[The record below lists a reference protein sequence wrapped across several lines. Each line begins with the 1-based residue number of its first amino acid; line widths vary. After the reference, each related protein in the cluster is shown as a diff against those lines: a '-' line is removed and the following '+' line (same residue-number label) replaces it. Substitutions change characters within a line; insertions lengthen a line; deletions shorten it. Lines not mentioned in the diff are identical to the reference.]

1 MELNE
6 KLNAKLAELE
16 AKFGQEASL
25 ISDDR
30 DARSC
35 NNCDGHCQN
44 SGYAD

>member
-16 AKFGQEASL
+16 SRFDKEG
-25 ISDDR
+25 ISAPVDYT
-30 DARSC
+30 SYC

-44 SGYAD
+44 GGYAD